1 MFATIGLLSHDGTLS
16 LAGYAR
22 DVLPLGAGW
31 AIAFVLFRGRFLPT
45 WLLGATLG
53 VAIRSIVL
61 GHFHLNV
68 LAFWLVTLVF
78 LGLVAGLMRV
88 VARRLAL

>member
-1 MFATIGLLSHDGTLS
+1 VSF
-16 LAGYAR
+16 AGYAR

-31 AIAFVLFRGRFLPT
+31 AVAFALFRGRFVPT
-45 WLLGATLG
+45 WLVGATLG
-53 VAIRSIVL
+53 VAIRSIAL
-61 GHFHLNV
+61 GHFHPNV

-78 LGLVAGLMRV
+78 LGLVAGLMRL